1 MSIFIKFVLSLI
13 VGFCVFL
20 TASAAAMPCVKSTQE
35 RALETLSFTVCLQ
48 TKKIKN
54 EQRVVGFVRS
64 ITNISDQPITLFIDQ
79 DPLYRAEFNLF
90 APQGLVFGDKPL
102 VWESDAWASASVYE
116 KHVLKPNEVFKIE
129 FKFANLLKY
138 FQKNKVKLHPE
149 ARYFLGFSNALMY
162 LRAEESGDF
171 FHATKLRSAELN
183 AANTY
188 MHGIRFPDLR
198 ISWEK

>member
-1 MSIFIKFVLSLI
+1 MSIPIKFALSLI
-13 VGFCVFL
+13 LSFCVFL
-20 TASAAAMPCVKSTQE
+20 PATAAARPCVKTSQE

-54 EQRVVGFVRS
+54 EERVVGFIRS
-64 ITNISDQPITLFIDQ
+64 ITNISDQPITLFVDQ

-102 VWESDAWASASVYE
+102 VWESDAWSPASVYE
-116 KHVLKPNEVFKIE
+116 KRVLKPKEVFKIE
-129 FKFANLLKY
+129 FKFANLQKY
-138 FQKNKVKLHPE
+138 FQKNKVKLNPE
-149 ARYFLGFSNALMY
+149 ARYFLGFSNALMF

-171 FHATKLRSAELN
+171 YHAIKLRSAELN

-188 MHGIRFPDLR
+188 MHGIRFSGLN